1 MPESQSSSSES
12 YRLYVAEQQERF
24 NRAAIQIRK
33 AMDLWLE
40 DMEKAVARLA
50 VRQAESKEQML
61 GDLESGRMC
70 GGIDKAEGVDL

>member
-1 MPESQSSSSES
+1 MPSSSEA

-40 DMEKAVARLA
+40 DMEKVVARLEA
-50 VRQAESKEQML
+50 QP
-61 GDLESGRMC
+61 
-70 GGIDKAEGVDL
+70 